1 MGAAAILAAAALPA
15 WSQRAGR
22 TCSPPDTSAAWFHE
36 QREWLSDTKH
46 DWSDEQFRNS
56 LVSAAGLMATPLTA
70 QIGAQRE
77 GDLTAGTADTAVLSR
92 LRTLA
97 ASRRSTWPTRSVVG
111 AAGVRAVWLIA
122 QRDTALER
130 VVLHRMMESGPDEA
144 LPADVAVLE
153 DRVRLLSG
161 RKQLYGS
168 QLRMVNGKLV
178 PAPIEDSAH
187 VDMRRD
193 AAGLPP
199 LKQAMCRI
207 R

>member
-1 MGAAAILAAAALPA
+1 LGAAAIWAAAALPA
-15 WSQRAGR
+15 RSQRPGR
-22 TCSPPDTSAAWFHE
+22 TCSPPDTSAAWFRE
-36 QREWLSDTKH
+36 QRQWLSDTKR

-56 LVSAAGLMATPLTA
+56 LVSAASLMATPLAPQT
-70 QIGAQRE
+70 GVQRE
-77 GDLTAGTADTAVLSR
+77 DDLTAGAADTAVLSR

-97 ASRRSTWPTRSVVG
+97 ATRGSTWPTRSLVG

-199 LKQAMCRI
+199 LKQAMCTI